1 VSKIFI
7 NYRRHGGAY
16 AAALIDELL
25 SRHFGENR
33 VFRAARS
40 IAPGSDYSKEILT
53 AVAECAAMLVIV
65 DEDWVENFEPEDCSS
80 STAQS
85 WVSGEIEE
93 AIRNSKL
100 IIPILLSGAKAPIEA
115 RLPKHLSR
123 VARLQYLRFDYR
135 NTRQDIKFVIEWI
148 VSLLDRSFLVQQDAR
163 A

>member
-1 VSKIFI
+1 MSKIFI

-65 DEDWVENFEPEDCSS
+65 DEDWMESLESTAEDHSP

-100 IIPILLSGAKAPIEA
+100 IIPILLSGAKAPIET
-115 RLPKHLSR
+115 RLPKHLSQ

-135 NTRQDIKFVIEWI
+135 NTRQDIEFIIEWI
-148 VSLLDRSFLVQQDAR
+148 VSLT
-163 A
+163 